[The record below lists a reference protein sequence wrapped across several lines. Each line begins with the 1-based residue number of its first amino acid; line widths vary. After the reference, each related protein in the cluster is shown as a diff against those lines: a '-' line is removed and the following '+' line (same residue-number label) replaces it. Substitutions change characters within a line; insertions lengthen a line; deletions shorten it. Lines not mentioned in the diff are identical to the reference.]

1 MFNSFFD
8 IISLYISGSKL
19 TVKELQE
26 EIIRLKENEDVT
38 ILAHYYQTIEIQEIA
53 DFVGDSLGLS
63 RRAKEKANT
72 EYIIFAGVDFMAET
86 ASILNQDKHVLIPNY
101 ESCCPMAAFLT
112 PEVVKEF
119 KRKNPGIPAV
129 VYVNSTAAVKAESD
143 ICCTSANAVKIV
155 QKISNEFNVQSVL
168 FGPDANLADYAEEL
182 SRIKCIKMPESGHCY
197 VHSQIKT
204 EDIHEVRQKYPK
216 AQLIVHPECIREV
229 RHLSDFVGSTTR
241 MYNYVKENC
250 TKINEF
256 IIGTEVGLLERLNQD
271 FPNNKFYLAKDKLI
285 CYNMKKHSL
294 ELIKYLLEHLD
305 DKTFEVKVPPEIAR
319 RALQPIE
326 KMLNFS

>member
-1 MFNSFFD
+1 M
-8 IISLYISGSKL
+8 
-19 TVKELQE
+19 TVKQLQE
-26 EIIRLKENEDVT
+26 EIIRLKKNDDVT
-38 ILAHYYQTIEIQEIA
+38 ILAHYYQRIEIQEIA

-101 ESCCPMAAFLT
+101 ESCCPMASFLT
-112 PEVVKEF
+112 PEMVKEF
-119 KRKNPGIPAV
+119 KRKNPGIPTV
-129 VYVNSTAAVKAESD
+129 VYINSTAAVKAESD
-143 ICCTSANAVKIV
+143 ICCTSANAAKIV
-155 QKISNEFNVQSVL
+155 QKISNEFSVESVL

-182 SRIKCIKMPESGHCY
+182 SGINCIKMPESGHCY
-197 VHSQIKT
+197 VHSQIKP
-204 EDIHEVRQKYPK
+204 EDIQDVRHKYPK
-216 AQLIVHPECIREV
+216 AKLIVHPECIRGV
-229 RHLSDFVGSTTR
+229 RKLSDFVGSTTR
-241 MYNYVKENC
+241 MYNYVKENSA
-250 TKINEF
+250 KINEF

-305 DKTFEVKVPPEIAR
+305 DKAFEVKVSPEIAR

-326 KMLNFS
+326 KMLDFS